1 MNKYKEFLE
10 NNCGVVLGIVVFLSL
25 ISIYFYNTRLQK
37 IYDFEVIDGDTVKI
51 YFEKWNGNLNTVQNV
66 RFLDIDCYEIRRTD
80 KARRQAQRT
89 GITVEEVV
97 KIGKESKQILAD
109 LLNRHK
115 QELYFK
121 GKYLPH
127 YDGWNRLLGTLY
139 IKDLNITDYMI
150 ADGKCLKGDTD

>member
-25 ISIYFYNTRLQK
+25 IPIYFYNTRLQK
-37 IYDFEVIDGDTVKI
+37 IYDFEVIDDDTVKI

-80 KARRQAQRT
+80 KARRQAQKA

-127 YDGWNRLLGTLY
+127 YDGWGRLLGTLY
-139 IKDLNITDYMI
+139 IKDLNITNYMI
-150 ADGKCLKGDTD
+150 ADGKCLKGE

>member
-80 KARRQAQRT
+80 KARQQAQKE

-127 YDGWNRLLGTLY
+127 YDGWGRLLGTLY
-139 IKDLNITDYMI
+139 IRNLNITDYMI
-150 ADGKCLKGDTD
+150 ADGKCLKGNTN

>member
-10 NNCGVVLGIVVFLSL
+10 NNCGIVLGIVVFLSL

-37 IYDFEVIDGDTVKI
+37 IYDFEIIDGDTIKI

-80 KARRQAQRT
+80 KARRQAQKA

-127 YDGWNRLLGTLY
+127 YDGWGRLLGTLY

>member
-25 ISIYFYNTRLQK
+25 IPICFYNTRLQK
-37 IYDFEVIDGDTVKI
+37 IYDFEVIDDDTVKI

-80 KARRQAQRT
+80 KARRQAQKA

-127 YDGWNRLLGTLY
+127 YDGWGRLLGTLY
-139 IKDLNITDYMI
+139 IKDLNITNYMI
-150 ADGKCLKGDTD
+150 ADGKCLKGE

>member
-1 MNKYKEFLE
+1 MDKYKEFLE
-10 NNCGVVLGIVVFLSL
+10 KNCGVVLGIVVFLSI

-80 KARRQAQRT
+80 KARQQAQKA

-109 LLNRHK
+109 LLN
-115 QELYFK
+115 
-121 GKYLPH
+121 
-127 YDGWNRLLGTLY
+127 
-139 IKDLNITDYMI
+139 
-150 ADGKCLKGDTD
+150 